1 MLNVINYLKDHTL
14 NDLTNEFGIKV
25 KEYPNCVLLSYSQ
38 IESPKENPIVR
49 ECRGLILSSDHTSI
63 LCKPFTR
70 FFNYGECENSQN
82 GFSFDNSI
90 VYEKVDGSL
99 ISFWK
104 DNINGK
110 WNISTRQMA
119 YGEGLTPS
127 GINTFSDAV
136 KKCFYSIEDYEK
148 FCHSLDTYN
157 PNYTYL
163 FEFVSPENRVV
174 KNYGKEY
181 TLYFLS
187 YFNNKTGKEDVSDG
201 HVELIKSV
209 QKYGNIK
216 FPQKY
221 DLKDYTSIKNYFSNM
236 ETTDE
241 GFVVY
246 DKNSGIRVKIKNP
259 SYLTIAAKRMN
270 GGLTEK
276 QIVDLIFANE
286 TDEYLT
292 YFKED
297 KSLFEPYQQAYNEMM
312 NAVYTVWNSVK
323 DLPYDT
329 SKEKKVVALML
340 LSNPISDIIFAMKD
354 GKNYNDFFK
363 KKSSRYKIRLL
374 SKFKK

>member
-1 MLNVINYLKDHTL
+1 M
-14 NDLTNEFGIKV
+14 
-25 KEYPNCVLLSYSQ
+25 
-38 IESPKENPIVR
+38 
-49 ECRGLILSSDHTSI
+49 
-63 LCKPFTR
+63 
-70 FFNYGECENSQN
+70 
-82 GFSFDNSI
+82 
-90 VYEKVDGSL
+90 
-99 ISFWK
+99 
-104 DNINGK
+104 
-110 WNISTRQMA
+110 
-119 YGEGLTPS
+119 
-127 GINTFSDAV
+127 
-136 KKCFYSIEDYEK
+136 
-148 FCHSLDTYN
+148 
-157 PNYTYL
+157 
-163 FEFVSPENRVV
+163 
-174 KNYGKEY
+174 
-181 TLYFLS
+181 S

-201 HVELIKSV
+201 YVELIKSV

-259 SYLTIAAKRMN
+259 SYLTITAKRMN

-292 YFKED
+292 YFEED
-297 KSLFEPYQQAYNEMM
+297 KGLFEPYQQAYNEMM
-312 NAVYTVWNSVK
+312 NAVHTVWNSVK

-354 GKNYNDFFK
+354 GKNYNDFFE